1 MSYTAIRL
9 RKLKLITDHAAVV
22 VPERLMLFILFT
34 FDNKK
39 LIEWMSLQADKMA
52 IRLYNQQQRSVEAD
66 LERNGNLLN
75 ESITFVNPFG
85 DLIWQDSENLVCVDG
100 VVELTI
106 RQIEEE
112 EIMADNDFL
121 FFFEYASNGETN

>member
-1 MSYTAIRL
+1 
-9 RKLKLITDHAAVV
+9 
-22 VPERLMLFILFT
+22 
-34 FDNKK
+34 
-39 LIEWMSLQADKMA
+39 MA
-52 IRLYNQQQRSVEAD
+52 IRLYNQQQRSEEVDHAKS
-66 LERNGNLLN
+66 NNLLN

-85 DLIWQDSENLVCVDG
+85 ELIWQDLENLVCVDG

-106 RQIEEE
+106 RQIEEQ

>member
-1 MSYTAIRL
+1 MSYMAIRL
-9 RKLKLITDHAAVV
+9 KRLKLITDHVALVV
-22 VPERLMLFILFT
+22 HEPLMLFILYT
-34 FDNKK
+34 FDSKRVMNW
-39 LIEWMSLQADKMA
+39 LIIQADKAM
-52 IRLYNQQQRSVEAD
+52 IKLYNQQQRSVEAD
-66 LERNGNLLN
+66 HAKRNNLLN

-85 DLIWQDSENLVCVDG
+85 ELIWQDSQNLVCVDG

-106 RQIEEE
+106 RQIEEQ

>member
-1 MSYTAIRL
+1 M
-9 RKLKLITDHAAVV
+9 
-22 VPERLMLFILFT
+22 
-34 FDNKK
+34 
-39 LIEWMSLQADKMA
+39 
-52 IRLYNQQQRSVEAD
+52 YNQQQRSAEAD

-75 ESITFVNPFG
+75 DSITFVNPFG
-85 DLIWQDSENLVCVDG
+85 ELIWQDSDSLVCVDG

-121 FFFEYASNGETN
+121 FFFEYATNG

>member
-1 MSYTAIRL
+1 MSYTATRL
-9 RKLKLITDHAAVV
+9 KRLKLITDHVAVV
-22 VPERLMLFILFT
+22 VHGPLMLFMLYT
-34 FDNKK
+34 FDSKK
-39 LIEWMSLQADKMA
+39 LIEWMNLQADKMA

-85 DLIWQDSENLVCVDG
+85 ELIWEDSENLVCVDG
-100 VVELTI
+100 VVLLTI

-112 EIMADNDFL
+112 EIMSDNDFL